1 MQNKNLEELEEKI
14 GYCFRD
20 KELLRTSMTH
30 SSFSHECQL
39 KKLCC
44 NERLEFLGDAVL
56 EITVSDYLYHQVPE
70 LSEGR
75 MSTKRASIV
84 CEPTL
89 ALCCREL
96 DLGSYILM
104 GRGEEHTG
112 GRERD
117 SILSDAMEALIGA
130 IYLDGGITSAKEF
143 INRFI
148 LNDIDNKTLFYD
160 SKSILQE
167 WVQARG
173 KGPLTY
179 YPVSEKGPDHAKTF
193 TVEARLGDEVM
204 GTGSGRS
211 KKAAEQEAAY
221 HAILRIRQ
229 TTDGRKDITECI

>member
-1 MQNKNLEELEEKI
+1 MQNKNLDGLENKI

-20 KELLRTSMTH
+20 KDIFRTAMTH
-30 SSFSHECQL
+30 SSFSNECHMR
-39 KKLCC
+39 KIDC

-56 EITVSDYLYHQVPE
+56 EITVSDYLYHLKPE
-70 LSEGR
+70 LSEGK
-75 MSTKRASIV
+75 MSTTRASIV

-96 DLGSYILM
+96 DLGSYLLI
-104 GRGEEHTG
+104 GKGEEHTG

-130 IYLDGGITSAKEF
+130 IYLDGGITNAKEF

-148 LNDIDNKTLFYD
+148 LNDIESKTLFYD

-167 WVQARG
+167 LVQAEG
-173 KGPLTY
+173 KGRIVYQLLN
-179 YPVSEKGPDHAKTF
+179 EAGPDHAKVF
-193 TVEARLGDEVM
+193 TVEARFDDTVL

-221 HAILRIRQ
+221 AAILRIKQ
-229 TTDGRKDITECI
+229 RKNEDRK

>member
-1 MQNKNLEELEEKI
+1 MQNKNLDELEEKI
-14 GYCFRD
+14 GYCFKD
-20 KELLRTSMTH
+20 KEILRTSMTH
-30 SSFSHECQL
+30 SSFSNECHL
-39 KKLCC
+39 KKIPC

-56 EITVSDYLYHQVPE
+56 EITVSDYLYHLMPE
-70 LSEGR
+70 LPEGK
-75 MSTKRASIV
+75 MSTTRASIV

-89 ALCCREL
+89 ALCCRQI

-104 GRGEEHTG
+104 GKGEEHTG
-112 GRERD
+112 GRQRD

-167 WVQARG
+167 WVQA
-173 KGPLTY
+173 KGAEPLTY
-179 YPVSEKGPDHAKTF
+179 KLIAEKGPDHAKTF
-193 TVEARLGDEVM
+193 TVEARIGDTVV

-221 HAILRIRQ
+221 AAMLRIKQ
-229 TTDGRKDITECI
+229 KSNDGKDRKECI